1 MPFSS
6 YEELMAAVEDRRRDV
21 LTIEVDLGGQYSQE
35 HEDAKKDLQVA
46 QGMKSLT
53 GGGFLSDNLDDLKA
67 RVEATRPPSQS
78 VWVRF
83 NRLTLN
89 EWSALIKQANLT
101 PIDQYERVLPAT
113 FVGVYGQ
120 DPETGDVEPLT
131 TDPETVS
138 TRSSKSILS
147 GAMMHQLVQA
157 FMAWQN
163 SGGEVTI
170 RPTRSGQD

>member
-113 FVGVYGQ
+113 FVGVYGV
-120 DPETGDVEPLT
+120 DPETGDAEPLT
-131 TDPETVS
+131 TDAETVS